1 LAATANAVKVTK
13 DVADAALPKA
23 GGTLTGAVTIS
34 NTGSLLFEGATDNAF
49 ETTLAVTDPTADR
62 TITLPDTTGT
72 VALTSQ
78 LNDGTY
84 T

>member
-1 LAATANAVKVTK
+1 
-13 DVADAALPKA
+13 
-23 GGTLTGAVTIS
+23 VTIG

-78 LNDGTY
+78 LDDGTF
-84 T
+84 